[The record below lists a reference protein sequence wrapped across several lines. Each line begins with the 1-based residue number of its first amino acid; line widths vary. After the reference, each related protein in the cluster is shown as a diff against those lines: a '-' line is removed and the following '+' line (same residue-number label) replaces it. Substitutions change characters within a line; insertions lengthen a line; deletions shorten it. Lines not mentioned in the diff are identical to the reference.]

1 MNFLQPHL
9 SDSLINIEPL
19 VADHFEALFS
29 VASDP
34 RIWEQHPNKFRY
46 KEEVFRHFFDEG
58 IESKGAL
65 LVRDISTGDVIG
77 SSRYYEWNPD
87 RSEVKIGYTFLARK
101 YWGGLYNR
109 SLKSLMLENA
119 FAQVDR
125 VIFEVGAGNKRSQL
139 AMAKIGGVKIGES
152 EINFPGEAY
161 SLNFVYAIEKS
172 SWNFSK

>member
-1 MNFLQPHL
+1 MDFLQPQL
-9 SDSLINIEPL
+9 SDALICIEPL

-34 RIWEQHPNKFRY
+34 LIWEQHPNKFRY

-58 IESKGAL
+58 IDSKGAL
-65 LVRDISTGDVIG
+65 LVRDTVTGDVIG
-77 SSRYYEWNPD
+77 CSRYYEWNSD
-87 RSEVKIGYTFLARK
+87 RNEVKIGYTFLARK

-109 SLKSLMLENA
+109 SLKTVMLKNA
-119 FAQVDR
+119 FTQVDR

-161 SLNFVYAIEKS
+161 SLNFVYAIDKKD
-172 SWNFSK
+172 FAI